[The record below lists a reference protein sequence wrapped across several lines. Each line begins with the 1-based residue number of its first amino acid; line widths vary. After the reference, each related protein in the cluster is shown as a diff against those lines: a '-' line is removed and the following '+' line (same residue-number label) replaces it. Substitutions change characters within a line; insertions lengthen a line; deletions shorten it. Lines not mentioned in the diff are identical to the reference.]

1 MGIAAAAVEL
11 STGSLFASKVL
22 GGIKSAHRT
31 ERPVI
36 QHLLPKGVVRKF
48 RFNLLDETGLS
59 HGATLCIV
67 QGFVTQR
74 LCRTGLGCFL
84 CLKRIVKA

>member
-1 MGIAAAAVEL
+1 MGTAAAAVEL
-11 STGSLFASKVL
+11 STGSMLASKVL
-22 GGIKSAHRT
+22 DGIKSAHRT

-36 QHLLPKGVVRKF
+36 HHLIPKGFVRNF
-48 RFNLLDETGLS
+48 RLNLLDETGFFY
-59 HGATLCIV
+59 GAALCIV

>member
-11 STGSLFASKVL
+11 STGSLFADKVL

-36 QHLLPKGVVRKF
+36 RHLLPKGFVRKF
-48 RFNLLDETGLS
+48 RLNLLDETGFFY
-59 HGATLCIV
+59 GAALCIV
-67 QGFVTQR
+67 QGFVT
-74 LCRTGLGCFL
+74 
-84 CLKRIVKA
+84 

>member
-1 MGIAAAAVEL
+1 MGTAAAAVEL
-11 STGSLFASKVL
+11 STGSILASKVL

-36 QHLLPKGVVRKF
+36 QHLLPKVVVRKV
-48 RFNLLDETGLS
+48 RLNLLDETGFFY
-59 HGATLCIV
+59 GATLCIV
-67 QGFVTQR
+67 QGFVTRR